1 VYALETILSLLP
13 KECNIHPLLFPF
25 QIYYLLASF
34 PLQRSKMFEMSFHYL
49 SYDTSKLGRSN
60 NSLSNLFSE
69 VAALVQTVQLT
80 SCNLEENQTIPRT
93 SKQFQ
98 ELQSALEREYAFPVS
113 VPADR
118 TESKHKITRVLRY
131 LRLGQYH
138 CIMAMINLQ
147 SLPDLA

>member
-1 VYALETILSLLP
+1 
-13 KECNIHPLLFPF
+13 
-25 QIYYLLASF
+25 
-34 PLQRSKMFEMSFHYL
+34 MFEMSFHYL